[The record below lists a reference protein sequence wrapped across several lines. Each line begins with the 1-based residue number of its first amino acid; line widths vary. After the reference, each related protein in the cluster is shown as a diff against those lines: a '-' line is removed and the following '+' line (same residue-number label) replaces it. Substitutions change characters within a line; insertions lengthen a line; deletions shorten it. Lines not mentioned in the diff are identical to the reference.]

1 MAAVQDLTSLGI
13 TDPRAEVWP
22 NLESGE
28 RGWLD
33 PVPGWL
39 ASVGILAGG
48 TGPRLSSASIL
59 CSVLPS
65 GESAWLRIPASVQ
78 K

>member
-1 MAAVQDLTSLGI
+1 MSLGI
-13 TDPRAEVWP
+13 TDPRAEVSP
-22 NLESGE
+22 NPENGE
-28 RGWLD
+28 RRWLD
-33 PVPGWL
+33 PVSGWL
-39 ASVGILAGG
+39 ANVGILAGG

-59 CSVLPS
+59 CPVLPA